1 MNKFNKVLRGYDPK
15 EVNAFL
21 DEIILKVESIVNDSK
36 EKDNKINELQNIVS
50 KYKTLESNI
59 NSTFINAQENSER
72 LRQIANQEKDSIINE
87 ARRNANKII
96 SDSLYRAEKVQYEAE
111 VLKRNINLF
120 KKRIRSTLEQQME
133 LVDDMDKDDF

>member
-72 LRQIANQEKDSIINE
+72 LRQLANQEKDTIINE

>member
-1 MNKFNKVLRGYDPK
+1 MKKFSKVLRGYDPK

-21 DEIILKVESIVNDSK
+21 DDIILKVENIVKESK
-36 EKDNKINELQNIVS
+36 EKDTKIKELENIVN

-59 NSTFINAQENSER
+59 NSTFVNAQENSER
-72 LRQIANQEKDSIINE
+72 LRQMANQEKDTIINE

-120 KKRIRSTLEQQME
+120 KKRIKSMLEQQMD
-133 LVDDMDKDDF
+133 LVEDMDKEDF